1 MQSSTCYLLEI
12 VSVQMQVSWCASFM
26 TSASGV
32 CALLR
37 CKKWRCD
44 KHSSGDVACKHQS
57 FGRCA
62 VSKLAVYSPRPSH
75 TPLSGLRLIVCRLP
89 YEEQLIHT
97 ESNWKSREEK
107 VEMIGQQK
115 WLLMKKEEVFL
126 RRSKLKKIN
135 IAFSFELRA
144 GPNFQFSFKSDKLWT
159 NALRKENKWQ
169 MRKAGCRS
177 GG

>member
-97 ESNWKSREEK
+97 ESNWKSREGK

-115 WLLMKKEEVFL
+115 WLLMKKEEVF
-126 RRSKLKKIN
+126 SKWERKHLAYSVKGFFFAEIKTLK
-135 IAFSFELRA
+135 
-144 GPNFQFSFKSDKLWT
+144 
-159 NALRKENKWQ
+159 NKY
-169 MRKAGCRS
+169 CF
-177 GG
+177 